1 MDFYQIKGKNPLSGM
16 LTVHGAKNSVL
27 PILAAT
33 LLAPGQSILHNCP
46 ELTDVSITIDI
57 LRGLGCQVKREGS
70 TLLVDASQPTSAYI
84 PHHLMRKMRS
94 SIIFLGALLSRM
106 GEGQLSYPGGCELGP
121 RPIDLHLSSL
131 RALGVDIE
139 EQQGMLIAKGTNM
152 VGRDIFLAIPSVG
165 ATQNL
170 MLAACG
176 AVGTTTIVGA
186 AKEPEIIELQTV
198 LQKMGAK
205 VWGAGS
211 SVIQIEGGYPLH
223 GTEHHIQGD
232 RIVAAT
238 YLCAAAACGGDVTVQ
253 GVYSQ
258 HMRAV
263 LDALERAGCVLQIG
277 QKQVHLKG
285 NGILQGIS
293 TVRTAPYP
301 GFPTDAQAILM
312 AALSGGTGTTMFEE
326 NLFDSRY
333 RHVDELSRMGAKIQV
348 SGRVAVVTGRELH
361 GAQVNGTD
369 LRGAAALVVAAL
381 SAQGESQVTGL
392 THIQRGYERLE
403 QDLRELGASITLVQ
417 EM

>member
-33 LLAPGQSILHNCP
+33 LLASGQSTLYNCP
-46 ELTDVSITIDI
+46 ELTDVSITMDI
-57 LRGLGCQVKREGS
+57 LRELGCQVRREGS
-70 TLLVDASQPTSAYI
+70 TLVVDASQPTSVQI
-84 PHHLMRKMRS
+84 PHHLMQEMRS
-94 SIIFLGALLSRM
+94 SIVFLGALLSRM

-131 RALGVDIE
+131 RALGAEIK
-139 EQQGMLIAKGTNM
+139 EQQGMLIAKGGNL
-152 VGRDIFLAIPSVG
+152 VGKDIFLSIPSVG

-223 GTEHHIQGD
+223 GIEHHIQGD

-238 YLCAAAACGGDVTVQ
+238 YLCAVAACGGDVTVQ
-253 GVYSQ
+253 GVSTQY
-258 HMRAV
+258 MGAV
-263 LDALERAGCVLQIG
+263 LDGLERAGCHLQMG
-277 QKQVHLKG
+277 QKQVRLQSGGK
-285 NGILQGIS
+285 LQGIS
-293 TVRTAPYP
+293 MVRTAPYP
-301 GFPTDAQAILM
+301 GFPTDAQAIFM

-333 RHVDELSRMGAKIQV
+333 RHVDELSRMGANIQV

-392 THIQRGYERLE
+392 HHIRRGYERLE
-403 QDLRELGASITLVQ
+403 QALRGLGASIALVQ
-417 EM
+417 RT

>member
-33 LLAPGQSILHNCP
+33 LLASGQSTLYNCP
-46 ELTDVSITIDI
+46 ELTDVSITMDI
-57 LRGLGCQVKREGS
+57 LRELGCQVRREGS
-70 TLLVDASQPTSAYI
+70 TLVVDASQPTSARI
-84 PHHLMRKMRS
+84 PHHLMQEMRS
-94 SIIFLGALLSRM
+94 SIVFLGALLSRM

-121 RPIDLHLSSL
+121 RPIVLHLSSL
-131 RALGVDIE
+131 RALGAE
-139 EQQGMLIAKGTNM
+139 SKEQQGMLIAKGGNL
-152 VGRDIFLAIPSVG
+152 VGKDIFLSIPSVG

-223 GTEHHIQGD
+223 GIEHHIQGD

-238 YLCAAAACGGDVTVQ
+238 YLCAVAACGGDVTVQ
-253 GVYSQ
+253 GVSTQY
-258 HMRAV
+258 MGAV
-263 LDALERAGCVLQIG
+263 LDGLERAGCHLQMG
-277 QKQVHLKG
+277 QKQVRLQSGGK
-285 NGILQGIS
+285 LQGIS
-293 TVRTAPYP
+293 MVRTAPYP
-301 GFPTDAQAILM
+301 GFPTDAQAIFM

-333 RHVDELSRMGAKIQV
+333 RHVDELSRMGANIQV

-381 SAQGESQVTGL
+381 SAQGESKVTGL
-392 THIQRGYERLE
+392 HHIRRGYERLE
-403 QDLRELGASITLVQ
+403 QALRGLGASIALVQ
-417 EM
+417 RT

>member
-33 LLAPGQSILHNCP
+33 LLASGQSTLYNCP
-46 ELTDVSITIDI
+46 ELTDVSITMDI
-57 LRGLGCQVKREGS
+57 LRELGCQVRREGS
-70 TLLVDASQPTSAYI
+70 TLVVDASQPTSARI
-84 PHHLMRKMRS
+84 PHHLMQEMRS
-94 SIIFLGALLSRM
+94 SIVFLGALLSRM

-131 RALGVDIE
+131 RALGAEIK
-139 EQQGMLIAKGTNM
+139 EQQGMLIAKGGNL
-152 VGRDIFLAIPSVG
+152 VGKDIFLSIPSVG

-223 GTEHHIQGD
+223 GIEHHIQGD

-238 YLCAAAACGGDVTVQ
+238 YLCAVAACGGDVTVQ
-253 GVYSQ
+253 GVSTQY
-258 HMRAV
+258 MGAV
-263 LDALERAGCVLQIG
+263 LDGLERAGCHLQMG
-277 QKQVHLKG
+277 QKQVRLQSGGK
-285 NGILQGIS
+285 LQGIS
-293 TVRTAPYP
+293 MVRTAPYP
-301 GFPTDAQAILM
+301 GFPTDARAIFM

-333 RHVDELSRMGAKIQV
+333 RHVDELSRMGANIQV

-392 THIQRGYERLE
+392 HHIRRGYERLE
-403 QDLRELGASITLVQ
+403 QALRGLGASIALVQ
-417 EM
+417 RT